1 MNKNEPLGL
10 PRGSVRAILAIMIVG
25 STVIGFTIGT
35 AVDQALVG
43 IAGAVVGY
51 YFAARG
57 AEDGEP
63 ASDDFELGPPA
74 IGDGEG

>member
-25 STVIGFTIGT
+25 STVVGFTIGT

-51 YFAARG
+51 YFAARNS
-57 AEDGEP
+57 EDLP

-74 IGDGEG
+74 VGDGEG

>member
-51 YFAARG
+51 YFAARNS
-57 AEDGEP
+57 EDAP
-63 ASDDFELGPPA
+63 ASDEFELGPPA